1 MQKPRDDEFT
11 TLWLSSDDASLKRDN
26 VCKHKLK
33 WKFKTAADLFLNL
46 VCKHWKCSMAF
57 NYLLASVII
66 SLPITNVIKA
76 FCSLENGSTVF
87 WDYKFFNND
96 LIQIAAVSENR
107 RILRNNL
114 KLTHILPQVSFY
126 TLWKNTKLWFLM
138 FAGGIQRD

>member
-1 MQKPRDDEFT
+1 MKIQNCGRPFF
-11 TLWLSSDDASLKRDN
+11 
-26 VCKHKLK
+26 
-33 WKFKTAADLFLNL
+33 KFSYSEN
-46 VCKHWKCSMAF
+46 CKHWKCSMAF

-126 TLWKNTKLWFLM
+126 TLWKKYKTLVFDVCRGYTKRLEAWNGLTHFQPI
-138 FAGGIQRD
+138 FDF